1 MRSRAPKGNPTLPMF
16 APTSS
21 WVAPNMADLPD
32 WRRAKRVGWD
42 TEFEDPTLTTL
53 GCGARRGAKLAGYSF
68 KLDGDTRAYYVPLR
82 HPEGNVAD
90 PEQGLQYM
98 RDMAHHF
105 EGELIGANMS
115 GDLDICHYEGIR
127 FRQSAVKFRDI
138 QVAGPLIWELHF
150 KYSLEAE
157 AERRGFKG
165 KDETELK
172 AAAQAYGA
180 DITKRN
186 WKSYIP
192 KMPAKYAGVYAEHD
206 AGILLPVYAEQ
217 ERIIDSQG
225 LRQVLDLETR
235 LLPILLKIRQRG
247 VRIDWDKVD
256 QIEIWAAAEENK
268 ALEQIYQH
276 TGIRIGFGCIMQ
288 KGPLAAALQKLG
300 VVLGKTES
308 GEWELTTEVLA
319 SIAHPVA
326 KIIRYCRQVYK
337 LRTTFVASVRRYAT
351 QGRIH
356 GTLRQIVGQNE
367 KNEKSG
373 AAFGRLSHAHPNGAQ
388 EPSAAAFSSMW
399 RSISLPE
406 PGCEWGVIDLSQQ
419 EPRWTTH
426 FAEMHGCRG
435 AKEAAEAYRTDPR
448 TDNHD
453 LTAKMTGLE
462 RKYAKAVFLALCYGE
477 GGAKLCKKQLK
488 LPTRWR
494 VTVEHNQPA
503 YFATQEEAVAW
514 RKRQRGRARVLEVA
528 GEEGQKIL
536 DTFNQRLPF
545 VRELSDIC
553 MKKVEE
559 TGVLHLLG
567 GRILHFP
574 LARGGEYDY
583 SYKALNRVI
592 QGTSGYQVKMGM
604 IRIDDEMPNTWVQKQ
619 RHDDLAGSFSSRK
632 EAKDV
637 ARIMT
642 SVVRARVPFRADVEM
657 GTSDGD
663 IHQLCAEETCYEHAV
678 KDAIGKYFC
687 GRHQT

>member
-225 LRQVLDLETR
+225 LRPALELHTR
-235 LLPILLKIRQRG
+235 LLPVLLKIRQRG
-247 VRIDWDKVD
+247 VLIDWDKLDHV
-256 QIEIWAAAEENK
+256 EKWAAAEERK
-268 ALEQIYQH
+268 ALDEIYHH
-276 TGIRIGFGCIMQ
+276 TGIRIGFDCIMQ
-288 KGPLAAALQKLG
+288 KGPVAAALQHLG
-300 VVLGKTES
+300 VVLGTTPT
-308 GEWELTTEVLA
+308 GEWQVTTAVLA
-319 SIAHPVA
+319 TVAHPVA

-337 LRTTFVASVRRYAT
+337 LRTTFVESIRRYAT
-351 QGRIH
+351 NGRIH
-356 GTLRQIVGQNE
+356 GILRQIVGSNE

-373 AAFGRLSHAHPNGAQ
+373 AAYGRLAAAHPNVQ
-388 EPSAAAFSSMW
+388 QQPSSGPFASMW
-399 RSISLPE
+399 RSIYIPE
-406 PGCEWGVIDLSQQ
+406 PGSTWGCLDYSQV
-419 EPRWTTH
+419 EPRWVAH
-426 FAEMHGCRG
+426 FAEMYGCRG
-435 AKEAAEAYRTDPR
+435 ATEAAEAYRSNPR

-453 LTAKMTGLE
+453 MTAKMTGLD

-477 GGAKLCKKQLK
+477 GGAKLCRHQLK

-494 VTVEHNQPA
+494 VTVEHNQPT
-503 YFATQEEAVAW
+503 YFTTQEEAVAW
-514 RKRQRGRARVLEVA
+514 RKQQRGRARVLEVA

-536 DTFNQRLPF
+536 TTFNERMPY
-545 VRELSDIC
+545 VRDLSDIC
-553 MKKVEE
+553 MKKAEE
-559 TGVLHLLG
+559 TGMLRLLG
-567 GRILHFP
+567 GRVLHFP
-574 LARGGEYDY
+574 LARDGSYDFC
-583 SYKALNRVI
+583 YKSLNKVV
-592 QGTSGYQVKMGM
+592 QGTAAAQLHLALLA
-604 IRIDDEMPNTWVQKQ
+604 IDEEMPNCQIQLTV
-619 RHDDLAGSFSSRK
+619 HDELDGSFSGPAEMHR
-632 EAKDV
+632 V
-637 ARIMT
+637 AEIMRT
-642 SVVRARVPFRADVEM
+642 VVKARVPWRVDIEHGKNWGEM
-657 GTSDGD
+657 T
-663 IHQLCAEETCYEHAV
+663 QLCAVMGCPDDAV
-678 KDAIGKYFC
+678 KDAQGLYYC